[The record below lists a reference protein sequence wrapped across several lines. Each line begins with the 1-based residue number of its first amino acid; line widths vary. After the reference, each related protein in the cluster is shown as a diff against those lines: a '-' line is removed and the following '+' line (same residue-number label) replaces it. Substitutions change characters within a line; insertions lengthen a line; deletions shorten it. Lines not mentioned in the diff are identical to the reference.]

1 MAYVNG
7 SAASFADLKIAI
19 ENAAVAAGWTLSS
32 GVLSKNGA
40 FVKLTNN
47 TASPPRLEIQGGTA
61 QSGSTL
67 TNPSPAS
74 PSIVNPTSNGTISF
88 PVTYEIHT
96 FTNPDEVYCFIN
108 YNSDYYQHLC
118 FGKSDMPGVGVGVWI
133 TASWPESPT
142 AGGGLN
148 LSVSKADVG
157 AFPYLNSQNIG
168 LFCDG
173 QWTTTQ
179 RASLIY
185 TSLDSAAWR
194 SPCNANQMFRAS
206 AVTASLLTAL
216 PNLSN
221 QATVLLPIKGVQ
233 RRTSG
238 GLTTVLDLQNAR
250 LLRIDNLTPGDLVT
264 YGPDQWKV
272 YPWYRKDINNRN
284 GQNTSTSTP
293 RPTHSG
299 TFGFAIKYTGA

>member
-7 SAASFADLKIAI
+7 SAATFADLKTAI

-40 FVKLTNN
+40 FIKLTYNA
-47 TASPPRLEIQGGTA
+47 ASPPRLEVQGGTA

-67 TNPSPAS
+67 TNPSGS

-118 FGKSDMPGVGVGVWI
+118 FGKSDMPGVGLGAWL
-133 TASWPESPT
+133 TASWPVSPT
-142 AGGGLN
+142 TGGGLN
-148 LSVSKADVG
+148 LSVSKTSVS
-157 AFPYLNSQNIG
+157 AFPYPNSQNVG

-173 QWTTTQ
+173 SWTNTQ
-179 RASLIY
+179 NCTYVR
-185 TSLDSAAWR
+185 TSLDSEAWR
-194 SPCNANQMFRAS
+194 SPADTGQMTNACS
-206 AVTASLLTAL
+206 VTASLLTAL

-233 RRTSG
+233 NRTSG
-238 GLTTVLDLQNAR
+238 GRTTVVDLQNAR
-250 LLRIDNLTPGDLVT
+250 ICRIDNLTPGDLVT

-284 GQNTSTSTP
+284 GANTSTSSP

-299 TFGFAIKYTGA
+299 TFGFAIKYTGT